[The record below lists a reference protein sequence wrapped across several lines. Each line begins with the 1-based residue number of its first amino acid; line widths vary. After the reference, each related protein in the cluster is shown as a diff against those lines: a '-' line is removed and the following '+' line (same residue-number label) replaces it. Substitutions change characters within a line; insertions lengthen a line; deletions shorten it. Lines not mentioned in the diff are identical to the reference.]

1 MLCISCGGEMRIAR
15 IEQDSRMKADGYE
28 HRTLECVR
36 CQKTERRLAFS
47 GERASWPLE
56 YRWALRSL
64 SAAKQSSILPSR
76 LGRAKQGGDLLGKAS
91 RPQTPERK
99 LHFQGGREQI
109 SAAVRTIA
117 TGRT

>member
-36 CQKTERRLAFS
+36 CRKTERRLAFS

-56 YRWALRSL
+56 YRWALASL
-64 SAAKQSSILPSR
+64 SGAKQSNVVASR
-76 LGRAKQGGDLLGKAS
+76 LGARDKGGLAS
-91 RPQTPERK
+91 
-99 LHFQGGREQI
+99 
-109 SAAVRTIA
+109 
-117 TGRT
+117 

>member
-56 YRWALRSL
+56 YRWALASL
-64 SAAKQSSILPSR
+64 SGAKQSNVVSSR
-76 LGRAKQGGDLLGKAS
+76 LRRAKQRGLS
-91 RPQTPERK
+91 RYNT
-99 LHFQGGREQI
+99 
-109 SAAVRTIA
+109 AVTNA
-117 TGRT
+117 